1 MRCFDILLAKIYHD
15 ILDHMADDQLL
26 IKITQILESRFAE
39 VQQSIADVKTE
50 LQGSIDRVSEQL
62 GPIKTEMQGMQT
74 ELQDHGKSLKYLKKK
89 VNRMDKT
96 LDIVVGRYDERIVK
110 NANDIRD
117 IQFRLGMT
125 KN

>member
-1 MRCFDILLAKIYHD
+1 
-15 ILDHMADDQLL
+15 MADDQLL

-50 LQGSIDRVSEQL
+50 LQGSIDGVSEQL
-62 GPIKTEMQGMQT
+62 GPIKTEIQSMQT